1 MRWATRIALTWMILW
16 TSTRAEELS
25 PAARDVLRA
34 AVVGGKEASLLRPSF
49 AEDRERVRWFY
60 EAGAWDLAWVRL
72 SRPTEQA
79 LILID
84 ALRGA
89 EAKGLD
95 PLEYDGPRWTE
106 RLAQLVHP
114 ASVRSESSW
123 IDFDVAL
130 TVSALRYVSDLQ
142 RGRLRTGPARTE
154 FDGAEA
160 LDAAEFLR
168 ERVVGSSDVHAALA
182 TLEPPFAAYRR
193 TLEALETYRRL
204 ALEDDGARL
213 SISPRPIAP
222 GDPYADAPRLAQVLR
237 RVGDLRPDAALPANE
252 HVYDGALV
260 EAVIRFQ
267 RRHGLEPDGRIGSR
281 TLRALNT
288 PLSRRITQLELTLE
302 RWRWAPRAFASPPIV
317 VNIPEYR
324 LRASDARAGRRVS
337 MNVIVG
343 RAYRHE
349 TPVLAAE
356 LTKVIFRPSW
366 NVPLEIQREE
376 LLPRLERDPALLERE
391 QYDVID
397 RRGNVVIG
405 LPEDELLALLRSGS
419 LRLRQ
424 RPGPHNALGL
434 VKFVFPNRHGVYLH
448 ATPVTELFSRSR
460 RDFSHGCIRVEDPVG
475 LASWVLRDQPEWTP
489 DRVREEMNGTETR
502 VVNAPRPIPVL
513 IVYGTAVVTEDRE
526 VRFLD
531 DVYGHDRALEKA
543 LAAAR

>member
-1 MRWATRIALTWMILW
+1 MRWATRIALTWLILS

-25 PAARDVLRA
+25 PAARDALRA
-34 AVVGGKEASLLRPSF
+34 VVVSGKEASLLRPSF
-49 AEDRERVRWFY
+49 AKDRERVAWFY

-79 LILID
+79 LIVIA

-95 PLEYDGPRWTE
+95 PLEYDGPRRTE

-114 ASVRSESSW
+114 ASVRSESAW

-154 FDGAEA
+154 FSGGKA

-168 ERVVGSSDVHAALA
+168 ERVVDSSDVHAALA

-213 SISPRPIAP
+213 SISPRQIEP

-237 RVGDLRPDAALPANE
+237 RVGDLPPDADRPANE
-252 HVYDGALV
+252 QVYAGALV
-260 EAVIRFQ
+260 EAVTRFQ

-288 PLSRRITQLELTLE
+288 PLSQRVTQLELMLE

-343 RAYRHE
+343 RAYRHQ

-376 LLPRLERDPALLERE
+376 MLPRLEKDPALLERE

-405 LPEDELLALLRSGS
+405 LPEDELVAQLRSGN

-460 RDFSHGCIRVEDPVG
+460 RDFSHGCIRVEDPAG
-475 LASWVLRDQPEWTP
+475 LASWVLRDQPDWTP
-489 DRVREEMNGTETR
+489 ERVREEMNGTDTR
-502 VVNAPRPIPVL
+502 VVSVARPIPVL

-543 LAAAR
+543 LASAR